1 MTQTLD
7 NKKMPY
13 VAPTIEVDEYLVEE
27 GFAHSNVQAAPEFLE
42 LTDDNGDN
50 MQGGEYFDISNV

>member
-1 MTQTLD
+1 MTQKLD

-27 GFAHSNVQAAPEFLE
+27 GFATSHIYNDTEMLEFTGE
-42 LTDDNGDN
+42 DGQNEV
-50 MQGGEYFDISNV
+50 GGSWLDLDV